1 MSQTPESVRA
11 TRIDGS
17 SVRGRKKALADFSRY
32 HTLAV
37 EIAVAVIAPI
47 LAGRWLDSRTGKDPW
62 FMIIGMILG
71 AAAAARSVHRTIM
84 ESRED
89 IRGDEKTASREPAA
103 GGPAA

>member
-37 EIAVAVIAPI
+37 EIAVAVIAPT
-47 LAGRWLDSRTGKDPW
+47 LAGHWLDTRTGKEPW
-62 FMIIGMILG
+62 FTIIGMILG
-71 AAAAARSVHRTIM
+71 AAAAARSVQRTYH
-84 ESRED
+84 ESRKALKKT
-89 IRGDEKTASREPAA
+89 EKLSEAESSE
-103 GGPAA
+103 